1 MKTSECG
8 AGPAAEYLN
17 AQIPQECNEL
27 TKRVI
32 GLAMEVHTQ
41 LGPGLLERLYE
52 EAFNFELRNA
62 GLEVKRQYPIRVQY
76 KSIELGEQRLD
87 LVVNDLVVVEIKASS
102 EVADAHLAQ
111 LTSYLKASRL
121 PLGLLINF
129 HALRLKDGVYRRVN
143 PTALPKHTRHEHQ

>member
-1 MKTSECG
+1 VKTSECD
-8 AGPAAEYLN
+8 AGPAAEYLD
-17 AQIPQECNEL
+17 AQIPQEWNEL

-52 EAFNFELRNA
+52 EAFDFELRNA
-62 GLEVKRQYPIRVQY
+62 GLEVKRQYPVRVLY

-102 EVADAHLAQ
+102 GVADAHLAQ

-129 HALRLKDGVYRRVN
+129 HALRLKDGVYRRLN
-143 PTALPKHTRHEHQ
+143 PAALPKHIRHANQ